1 MGREEKRIRS
11 KLEKNP
17 IIECLSIQK
26 RFYPGLFRKFDKVDE
41 PRNSSY
47 IDYSN
52 RVMLGTLYFKSICSV
67 SSMQSMTS
75 YFNKDEVVSNIY
87 NFLGSKEKEYL
98 PHYVTLNEYL
108 ERLDPKELEG
118 IQHDI
123 VYRMIRRKTFND
135 AKVLKKWLVIV
146 DGTELDEGLE
156 KKNDNYLERCY
167 NRGTAEEYT
176 RYHRSV
182 LEAKIYFG
190 NNLVASIATEPI
202 ENDTEYSAKKLSD
215 EEIKQDCESKA
226 FLRLSQK
233 LKKAYPR
240 LPICI
245 LADGLYVSENVIN
258 RCKEYNWEY
267 IIRYKEGSASSIA
280 QEYNA
285 IPEKTKAENAEF
297 INGIIYKDGT
307 VNVLTYKETKMK
319 KGKEI
324 TTTFQWITSI
334 EITEKNAVKLAG
346 AGRKRWKIENQG
358 FNRQK
363 KWQGNIEHA
372 CSYNANAQKC
382 HYLMEQ
388 IADFIKQ
395 LYEYFFLNKNEIKKK
410 QKNISSDLLA
420 SISKPLTTEDI
431 SVIDMHSV
439 AYN

>member
-1 MGREEKRIRS
+1 MGRKEQRIKN

-17 IIECLSIQK
+17 IKECLSIQK
-26 RFYPGLFRKFDKVDE
+26 KFYPRLFNRFNEVAD

-67 SSMQSMTS
+67 PSMQSMTN
-75 YFNKDEVVSNIY
+75 YFNKEEVVSNIY
-87 NFLGSKEKEYL
+87 NILGDKEKEYL

-108 ERLDPKELEG
+108 ERLNPKELEN

-135 AKVLKKWLVIV
+135 A
-146 DGTELDEGLE
+146 
-156 KKNDNYLERCY
+156 
-167 NRGTAEEYT
+167 
-176 RYHRSV
+176 
-182 LEAKIYFG
+182 
-190 NNLVASIATEPI
+190 
-202 ENDTEYSAKKLSD
+202 EYSTKKLSD

-245 LADGLYVSENVIN
+245 LADGLYVSEKVIN
-258 RCKEYNWEY
+258 RCKEYNWDY

-280 QEYNA
+280 QE
-285 IPEKTKAENAEF
+285 
-297 INGIIYKDGT
+297 
-307 VNVLTYKETKMK
+307 
-319 KGKEI
+319 
-324 TTTFQWITSI
+324 
-334 EITEKNAVKLAG
+334 
-346 AGRKRWKIENQG
+346 
-358 FNRQK
+358 
-363 KWQGNIEHA
+363 
-372 CSYNANAQKC
+372 YNANAQKC

-420 SISKPLTTEDI
+420 SISKQLTTEDI
-431 SVIDMHSV
+431 SIIDMHTV

>member
-1 MGREEKRIRS
+1 MGRKEQRIKN
-11 KLEKNP
+11 KLEKNS
-17 IIECLSIQK
+17 IKECLSIQK
-26 RFYPGLFRKFDKVDE
+26 KFYPRLFSRFNEVAD

-52 RVMLGTLYFKSICSV
+52 RVMLGTLYSV

-87 NFLGSKEKEYL
+87 NFLGDKEKEYL

-108 ERLDPKELEG
+108 ERLDPKELEN

-146 DGTELDEGLE
+146 DGTELDEGLK

-167 NRGTAEEYT
+167 NHGTAEEYT

-190 NNLVASIATEPI
+190 NNFVANIATEPI
-202 ENDTEYSAKKLSD
+202 ENDAEYSAKKLSD
-215 EEIKQDCESKA
+215 EKIKQDCESKA
-226 FLRLSQK
+226 FLRLTQK

-245 LADGLYVSENVIN
+245 LADSLYVSENVIN
-258 RCKEYNWEY
+258 RCKEYNWDY
-267 IIRYKEGSASSIA
+267 IICYKEGSASSIA

-285 IPEKTKAENAEF
+285 IPEKTKVGNAEF
-297 INGIIYKDGT
+297 INKVLYQDGT
-307 VNVLTYKETKMK
+307 VNVLTYTETKIK

-324 TTTFQWITSI
+324 TTTFQWITNI
-334 EITEKNAVKLAG
+334 EITKENAVKLAE

-372 CSYNANAQKC
+372 CSHNANAQKC

-431 SVIDMHSV
+431 SVIDMHTI